1 MRPGMG
7 TRCDPFTAFGLC
19 SGRKS
24 LKLCSLL
31 MYILYVDES
40 GVEQI
45 GAGTS
50 HFILLG
56 LMIPAEHW
64 KSLDTA
70 LENTKDKYG
79 LREIEIHTAWMC
91 RRYAE
96 QESISGFDGLSHE
109 QRKIQTK
116 KEIKRRAGI
125 IGVTGNRKK
134 EKSYRKEARLID
146 PYIHLTRDERIACLE
161 ELAQQLASWTD
172 VRIFADAISKSDF
185 ANAQISPYEMA
196 FEQVLA
202 RFQAFLSF
210 KNGKGI
216 MVHDNNQTVAP
227 RLTRL
232 ARQFHSSGT
241 LYRQIPD
248 VVETPLFVDSSMTS
262 MIQMADLCAYS
273 LRRLLENSETKLW
286 DIIEP
291 RVDRIGSKSVGVRHY
306 TGRRQCSC
314 RICSAHGR

>member
-1 MRPGMG
+1 
-7 TRCDPFTAFGLC
+7 
-19 SGRKS
+19 
-24 LKLCSLL
+24 

-50 HFILLG
+50 HFVLLG

-70 LENTKDKYG
+70 LENTKDRYG

-96 QESISGFDGLSHE
+96 QESISNFSGLSHD
-109 QRKIQTK
+109 QRKIQALQ
-116 KEIKRRAGI
+116 EIRRRAGA
-125 IGVTGNRKK
+125 IGVSGNRRR
-134 EKSYRKEARLID
+134 EKSYRKEARLIE
-146 PYIHLTRDERIACLE
+146 PYIHLTREERIACLE

-172 VRIFADAISKSDF
+172 VRIFADAISKADF
-185 ANAQISPYEMA
+185 VNTQISPYDMA
-196 FEQVLA
+196 FEQVLT

-210 KNGKGI
+210 KHGKGI
-216 MVHDNNQTVAP
+216 MVHDNNETVAP

-232 ARQFHSSGT
+232 ARQFHSNGT

-248 VVETPLFVDSSMTS
+248 IVETPLFVDSSMTS
-262 MIQMADLCAYS
+262 MIQMADLCAYA
-273 LRRLLENSETKLW
+273 LRRLLENSETRFW

-291 RVDRIGSKSVGVRHY
+291 RVDRIGVRSVGIRHY
-306 TGRRQCSC
+306 TGPRHCAC

>member
-1 MRPGMG
+1 
-7 TRCDPFTAFGLC
+7 
-19 SGRKS
+19 
-24 LKLCSLL
+24 

-40 GVEQI
+40 GVEQT

-50 HFILLG
+50 HFVLLG

-70 LENTKDKYG
+70 LENTKDRYG

-91 RRYAE
+91 RRFAE
-96 QESISGFDGLSHE
+96 QESIANFNGLSHD
-109 QRKIQTK
+109 QRKIQALQ
-116 KEIKRRAGI
+116 EIRRRAGA
-125 IGVTGNRKK
+125 IGVSGNRRR
-134 EKSYRKEARLID
+134 EKSYRKEARLIK
-146 PYIHLTRDERIACLE
+146 PYLHLNREERIACLE

-172 VRIFADAISKSDF
+172 VRIFADAICKADF
-185 ANAQISPYEMA
+185 VNAQISPYEMA

-202 RFQAFLSF
+202 RFQAFLSR
-210 KNGKGI
+210 KHGTGI
-216 MVHDNNQTVAP
+216 MVHDKNETVAP

-232 ARQFHSSGT
+232 ARQFHSNGT

-248 VVETPLFVDSSMTS
+248 IVETPLFVDSSMTS
-262 MIQMADLCAYS
+262 MIQMADLCAYA
-273 LRRLLENSETKLW
+273 LRRLLENSETRFW

-291 RVDRIGSKSVGVRHY
+291 RVDRIGARSVGIRHY
-306 TGRRQCSC
+306 TGRRPCAC

>member
-1 MRPGMG
+1 
-7 TRCDPFTAFGLC
+7 
-19 SGRKS
+19 
-24 LKLCSLL
+24 

-45 GAGTS
+45 GAGSS
-50 HFILLG
+50 HFVLLG

-70 LENTKDKYG
+70 LENTKDSYR

-96 QESISGFDGLSHE
+96 QESIANFSDLSHD
-109 QRKIQTK
+109 QRKTQALQ
-116 KEIKRRAGI
+116 EIRRRAGA
-125 IGVTGNRKK
+125 IGVSGNRRK
-134 EKSYRKEARLID
+134 EKSYRKEARLIE
-146 PYIHLTRDERIACLE
+146 PYIHLTREERIACLE

-172 VRIFADAISKSDF
+172 VRIFADAISKADF
-185 ANAQISPYEMA
+185 VNAQISPYEMA

-210 KNGKGI
+210 KHGTGI
-216 MVHDNNQTVAP
+216 MVHDKNETVAP

-232 ARQFHSSGT
+232 ARQFHSNGT

-248 VVETPLFVDSSMTS
+248 IVETPLFVDSSMTS
-262 MIQMADLCAYS
+262 MIQMADLCAYA
-273 LRRLLENSETKLW
+273 LRRLLENSETRFW

-291 RVDRIGSKSVGVRHY
+291 RVDRIGVRSVGIRHY
-306 TGRRQCSC
+306 TGRRHCAC

>member
-7 TRCDPFTAFGLC
+7 TRCDPSTAFGPC

-96 QESISGFDGLSHE
+96 QESISGFNGLSHE

-116 KEIKRRAGI
+116 QEMRRRAGI
-125 IGVTGNRKK
+125 IGVSGNRKK
-134 EKSYRKEARLID
+134 VKSYRKEARLID

-210 KNGKGI
+210 KHGKGI
-216 MVHDNNQTVAP
+216 MVHDNNETVAP

-262 MIQMADLCAYS
+262 MIQMADLCAYA
-273 LRRLLENSETKLW
+273 LRRLLENSETRLW

-291 RVDRIGSKSVGVRHY
+291 RVDRIGAKSVGVRHY
-306 TGRRQCSC
+306 TGRRQCFC